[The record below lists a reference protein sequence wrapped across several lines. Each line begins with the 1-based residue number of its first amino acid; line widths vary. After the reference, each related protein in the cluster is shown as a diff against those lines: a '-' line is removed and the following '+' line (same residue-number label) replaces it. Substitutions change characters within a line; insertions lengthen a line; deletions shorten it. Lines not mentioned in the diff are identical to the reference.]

1 MFELWQPETQKA
13 ERDASDVQ
21 DVMVLEVT
29 TYEGSSTVTIEVSII
44 GLRLDLA
51 ASDET
56 VGALRAL
63 AE

>member
-1 MFELWQPETQKA
+1 
-13 ERDASDVQ
+13 
-21 DVMVLEVT
+21 MVLEVT